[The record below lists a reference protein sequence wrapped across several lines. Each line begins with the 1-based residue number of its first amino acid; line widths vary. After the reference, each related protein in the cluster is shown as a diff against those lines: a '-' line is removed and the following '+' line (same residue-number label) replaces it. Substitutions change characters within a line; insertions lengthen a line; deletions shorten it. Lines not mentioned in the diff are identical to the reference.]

1 MVVRDFGHA
10 ELLPWCSLAYT
21 LTGTATILPYGQFF
35 RTFNVKWTFVVSVFL
50 FEVGSALCGAAPS
63 MNAFIIGRA
72 IAGFGGTGLFLGGI
86 TIFSITTEEKERPFY
101 MALNGLPW
109 AFGMILGPLIGGAF
123 AQSSATWRW
132 VS

>member
-1 MVVRDFGHA
+1 M
-10 ELLPWCSLAYT
+10 
-21 LTGTATILPYGQFF
+21 
-35 RTFNVKWTFVVSVFL
+35 KWTFVVSVFL